1 LENQPAA
8 AEQPPRGNGEASR
21 EGREGREGRGRRR
34 RGRGGRDRGERAA
47 QNAPAGAEQNEAS
60 ALPHAAGEQLQAA
73 AETTHVAHLETPAI
87 ELRPIE
93 DPVTMPS
100 PYTVRAPRVEAIS
113 SAATEAQPEAA
124 PVVAPVAAAAAYT
137 SVASEERVV
146 EFAPPPVLSA
156 PPVAREPIVLP
167 SDLNQVE
174 TDPEK
179 LRIAASKVAPPPPP
193 RPPRVRPPL
202 PPISNEPLIQIETRK

>member
-1 LENQPAA
+1 M
-8 AEQPPRGNGEASR
+8 AEDN
-21 EGREGREGRGRRR
+21 
-34 RGRGGRDRGERAA
+34 
-47 QNAPAGAEQNEAS
+47 
-60 ALPHAAGEQLQAA
+60 LQAA
-73 AETTHVAHLETPAI
+73 LETPHVAHIETPAI
-87 ELRPIE
+87 ELRAMEEPITQPAPFTAVE
-93 DPVTMPS
+93 TRAETVPLSSVVETPAEAVPVA
-100 PYTVRAPRVEAIS
+100 V
-113 SAATEAQPEAA
+113 AA
-124 PVVAPVAAAAAYT
+124 PTPYT

-146 EFAPPPVLSA
+146 EFAPPPLPSV

-202 PPISNEPLIQIETRK
+202 PPISTEPLVQVETRR